1 MMVNDKPKIG
11 DTSKF
16 SSKEASEILGISRR
30 SLINYVNDNRIKFHI
45 SRINGRKYFKGI
57 DIKMFW
63 ESAI

>member
-1 MMVNDKPKIG
+1 MVNNKPQIG

-16 SSKEASEILGISRR
+16 SSKRTSEILGISRR
-30 SLINYVNDNRIKFHI
+30 SLFNYVNDNRIKFHV
-45 SRINGRKYFKGI
+45 SKINGRKYFKGI